1 MPLMKMTPTVLKNL
15 FSKPGTRLYPAVK
28 REPTEATRGKVEVEI
43 EKCIFCGMCSRK
55 CPTAEITVNR
65 AEKKWEIE
73 RFGCLACGL
82 CVISCPKKCILME
95 HDYTSPNGE
104 KYTDSYSLPEIKSEE
119 DKNAD

>member
-1 MPLMKMTPTVLKNL
+1 MRFMKMTQTVLKNL

-28 REPTEATRGKVEVEI
+28 REPAEATRGKVEVEI
-43 EKCIFCGMCSRK
+43 EKCIFCGICSRK
-55 CPTAEITVNR
+55 CPTDAITVDR

-95 HDYTSPNGE
+95 HDYTPPNGE
-104 KYTDSYSLPEIKSEE
+104 KYTDCYIQPALPPQE
-119 DKNAD
+119 DGKDN